1 MNRSISDL
9 ELLIAEKQR
18 EIADLTRK
26 LDAPKEEVIYNA
38 GDGKVG
44 YYGVGAGAEV
54 EKRIYELKVEIENYR
69 KTINEMKGFSAQKE
83 KQDAIR
89 SKEQQE
95 YERKEKQR
103 VQEQLELEKS
113 IAKGDFRK
121 VKQLYKA
128 NTNFLERASLKI
140 QGRGLRKSY
149 TPEELQFILST
160 FYGQT
165 YTQQRRH
172 ETIRNQYSDFT
183 ERKEKIHES
192 NVREFKRMIGK
203 DDLSAAIEYEEINKG
218 RSR

>member
-69 KTINEMKGFSAQKE
+69 KNINEMKGFSAQ
-83 KQDAIR
+83 
-89 SKEQQE
+89 
-95 YERKEKQR
+95 KEKQR